1 MNKSDNY
8 DENMNKKIE
17 ISAAEAQSS
26 LASVNEIK
34 DKTNQNLRMPLWL
47 NFVASFSYGM
57 GVFSWASTR
66 HENQWMLGVI
76 FCAIVFALTLVFY
89 MWSQRLLGIKP
100 KIRPKNKKD
109 WVFGLSIG
117 IFFIAVINL
126 TRYFSIN
133 GVEYAAYIGGIIAT
147 LTLGYL
153 NHQFPSGE
161 YRGGAIKHDAS

>member
-1 MNKSDNY
+1 MNDNDNY
-8 DENMNKKIE
+8 DENMNKKVE

-34 DKTNQNLRMPLWL
+34 GKTNQNLRMPLWL
-47 NFVASFSYGM
+47 NYVASCSYGM
-57 GVFSWASTR
+57 GVFSWASAR

-100 KIRPKNKKD
+100 KTLPKSKAES
-109 WVFGLSIG
+109 VFGLSIG
-117 IFFIAVINL
+117 IFFVAVINL

-147 LTLGYL
+147 LALGYF

-161 YRGGAIKHDAS
+161 FRRGSTKHDAS